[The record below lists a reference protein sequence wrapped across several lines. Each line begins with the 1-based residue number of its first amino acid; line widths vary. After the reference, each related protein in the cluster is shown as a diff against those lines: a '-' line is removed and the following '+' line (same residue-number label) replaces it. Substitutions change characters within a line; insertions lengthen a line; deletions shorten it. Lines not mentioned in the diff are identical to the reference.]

1 MTPMRRALVVVLTLV
16 PLLSGCDRSPEP
28 TGTLTLATTTSTQ
41 DSGLLDVLVPL
52 FRRQTGIE
60 VKVVAV
66 GSGQAL
72 QLGRRGDADVI
83 LAHSP
88 AAEERFI
95 AEGHGESRRAVMHN
109 DFVLVGPP
117 EDPAGLRGQT
127 SIAEAFAKM
136 ARSQS
141 AFISRSDDSGT
152 HQKELEVW
160 RAAGIE
166 PGGDWYVQAGA
177 GMAQVLRMADQKR
190 AYALSDRATYLA
202 QRGGLDLA
210 PIVEGDPLLRNPY
223 HVIVVSPERHP
234 GVRVEAARRFAEF
247 LRSASGR
254 EAISEFGRD
263 RFGESLFVP
272 SAEGS
277 G

>member
-1 MTPMRRALVVVLTLV
+1 
-16 PLLSGCDRSPEP
+16 
-28 TGTLTLATTTSTQ
+28 
-41 DSGLLDVLVPL
+41 
-52 FRRQTGIE
+52 
-60 VKVVAV
+60 
-66 GSGQAL
+66 
-72 QLGRRGDADVI
+72 VI

-88 AAEERFI
+88 AAEERFM

-109 DFVLVGPP
+109 EFVLVGPKD
-117 EDPAGLRGQT
+117 DPAGLRGET
-127 SIAEAFAKM
+127 SIVEAFATM
-136 ARSQS
+136 ARS
-141 AFISRSDDSGT
+141 RSPFVTRGDESGT

-202 QRGGLDLA
+202 QRGGLALA
-210 PIVEGDPLLRNPY
+210 LIVEGDPLLRNPY

-234 GVRVEAARRFAEF
+234 GVRVEAARRFVEF

-272 SAEGS
+272 SEEGQ